1 MMELTLTVPMLKLFF
16 ALSKP
21 KNRLKLK
28 QAEPKELYQPLLNVK
43 YGQDKQQ
50 VFDMYH
56 APKNVKQNILFIQIH
71 GGYYVGGNYKD
82 NYPFAS
88 FFLKKGIDVILVEYR
103 HNDGKKN

>member
-43 YGQDKQQ
+43 YGQDK
-50 VFDMYH
+50 
-56 APKNVKQNILFIQIH
+56 
-71 GGYYVGGNYKD
+71 
-82 NYPFAS
+82 
-88 FFLKKGIDVILVEYR
+88 
-103 HNDGKKN
+103 

>member
-1 MMELTLTVPMLKLFF
+1 MELTLTVPMLKLFF

-56 APKNVKQNILFIQIH
+56 APQNVKQNIFIRRQCR
-71 GGYYVGGNYKD
+71 GT
-82 NYPFAS
+82 FS
-88 FFLKKGIDVILVEYR
+88 FVCGRRDES
-103 HNDGKKN
+103 G